1 MTGRRLRR
9 VTSGQ
14 SVAAGDRAA
23 GLIARGES
31 PEPEGLEPV
40 SLARTNLKDQVA
52 IALKTAILTGRLR
65 PGTTYKSGELA
76 KMYGASRTP
85 VREAI
90 LELES
95 KGLVDVIRG
104 VGFRVAVP
112 SAAEERDTIQIRE
125 ILETWAVAT
134 VAGTLSAD
142 AVGQARRMIADLG
155 PVAARNDLATY
166 LGKDK
171 AFHTF
176 LVAQAGNGRL
186 AELVE
191 ELRDSQRAPALAKL
205 ADAGTL
211 SERNDQHSKMLDA
224 LVAGDAALAADL
236 IRRHI
241 GLNRKAYEDLV
252 R

>member
-1 MTGRRLRR
+1 MAGGA
-9 VTSGQ
+9 VTE
-14 SVAAGDRAA
+14 
-23 GLIARGES
+23 GEG
-31 PEPEGLEPV
+31 PEPVL
-40 SLARTNLKDQVA
+40 LARTNLKDQVA
-52 IALKTAILTGRLR
+52 TALKTAILTGRLR
-65 PGTTYKSGELA
+65 PGNTYKSGELA

-112 SAAEERDTIQIRE
+112 SAAQERDTIQIRE

-134 VAGTLSAD
+134 IAGTLSAE
-142 AVGQARRMIADLG
+142 AVARARKMIVELG
-155 PVAARNDLATY
+155 PVATRNDLGAY

-176 LVAQAGNGRL
+176 LVGQTGNGRL
-186 AELVE
+186 TALVE
-191 ELRDSQRAPALAKL
+191 ELRDAQRAPALAKL

-211 SERNDQHSKMLDA
+211 SERNEQHAKMLDA
-224 LVAGDAALAADL
+224 LVAGDATLAADL